1 MNNIINLQ
9 EYKDKQKQKSLEKLD
24 PNAIVDNTSIVQAI
38 GLLYNTLCTI
48 PVDVINNNKYT
59 NADLNDLVDIDREIK
74 EILYK
79 EKR

>member
-59 NADLNDLVDIDREIK
+59 NADLNDLVDIDRKIK

>member
-1 MNNIINLQ
+1 MSNVINLQ

-24 PNAIVDNTSIVQAI
+24 PNAIIDNASIVQAI

-48 PVDVINNNKYT
+48 PVDVVNNNKYT

>member
-24 PNAIVDNTSIVQAI
+24 PNAIVDNASIVQAI

-48 PVDVINNNKYT
+48 PVDVVNNNKYT

>member
-1 MNNIINLQ
+1 MSNVINLQ

-24 PNAIVDNTSIVQAI
+24 PNTIIDNTSIVQAI
-38 GLLYNTLCTI
+38 GLLYNTICTI
-48 PVDVINNNKYT
+48 PVDVVNNNKYT

>member
-24 PNAIVDNTSIVQAI
+24 PNAIIDNTSIVQAI

>member
-24 PNAIVDNTSIVQAI
+24 PNAIIDNASIVQAI

>member
-24 PNAIVDNTSIVQAI
+24 PNAIIDNASIVQAI

-48 PVDVINNNKYT
+48 PVDVVNNNKYT

>member
-48 PVDVINNNKYT
+48 PADVVNNNKYT

>member
-24 PNAIVDNTSIVQAI
+24 PNAIIDNASIVQAI

-48 PVDVINNNKYT
+48 PIDVVNNNKYT

>member
-24 PNAIVDNTSIVQAI
+24 PNAIIDNTSIVQAI

-74 EILYK
+74 EIIYK
-79 EKR
+79 ENR

>member
-24 PNAIVDNTSIVQAI
+24 PNAIIDNTSIVQAI

-48 PVDVINNNKYT
+48 SADVVNNNKYT

>member
-48 PVDVINNNKYT
+48 PVDVVNNNKYT

>member
-9 EYKDKQKQKSLEKLD
+9 EYKNKQKQKSLEKLD
-24 PNAIVDNTSIVQAI
+24 PNAIIDNTSIVQAI

-48 PVDVINNNKYT
+48 PVDVVNNNKYT

>member
-24 PNAIVDNTSIVQAI
+24 PNVIIDNASIVQAI

-48 PVDVINNNKYT
+48 PVDVVNNNKYT

>member
-24 PNAIVDNTSIVQAI
+24 PNAIVDNASIVQAI

-48 PVDVINNNKYT
+48 PVDVVNNNKYT

-74 EILYK
+74 EIIYK

>member
-1 MNNIINLQ
+1 MSNVINLQ

-24 PNAIVDNTSIVQAI
+24 PNAIIDNASIVQAI

-48 PVDVINNNKYT
+48 PADIVNNNKYT

>member
-24 PNAIVDNTSIVQAI
+24 PNAIIDNTSIVQAI

-48 PVDVINNNKYT
+48 PVDVVNNNKYT

>member
-24 PNAIVDNTSIVQAI
+24 PNAIIDNASIVQAI

-48 PVDVINNNKYT
+48 PVDVVNNNKYT

-79 EKR
+79 KKR